1 MADLTEASA
10 KAHLGWRRGQ
20 GGERLVVA
28 DREYR
33 KHSLQAWDLEEV
45 RLERCRFT
53 DVDLRYTALSRAEL
67 LGCELERCLVLSA
80 RLRGAL
86 LADMR
91 FLDSNLN
98 LARFQGAV
106 VRDSTFLNTQLY
118 RSQWG
123 DARASGLRF
132 THCELIDTT
141 WDGAVVLNSDL
152 RSSQL
157 GATAGFGHLATTRAA
172 TFVDCD
178 LRDTVWRGRDLSGA
192 TFVRC
197 RFRATVDEPRGAV
210 GAPRAADGLVLTD
223 CDVTC
228 EQLLAEVLV
237 EDGVG
242 LPA

>member
-1 MADLTEASA
+1 MANLTEASA
-10 KAHLGWRRGQ
+10 KAHLGWRQGQ
-20 GGERLVVA
+20 GGERLVVV
-28 DREYR
+28 DRKYS
-33 KHSLQAWDLEEV
+33 KQSFQVWDLEEV

-53 DVDLRYTALSRAEL
+53 DVDMRYTALSRAEL
-67 LGCELERCLVLSA
+67 LGCELERCLALSV

-98 LARFQGAV
+98 LARLQGAV
-106 VRDSTFLNTQLY
+106 VRDSTFINTQLF

-132 THCELIDTT
+132 THCELIDST
-141 WDGAVVLNSDL
+141 WDGAVLLGSDL

-157 GATAGFGHLATTRAA
+157 GATVAFGHLATTRGA

-197 RFRATVDEPRGAV
+197 RFRATVDEWRGAV
-210 GAPRAADGLVLTD
+210 GAPRASDGLVLTD
-223 CDVTC
+223 CDVTA

-237 EDGVG
+237 EDGVA
-242 LPA
+242 LPP